1 MTSFW
6 FGLSARGWA
15 GLVGSGCSNGI
26 SQAFVPHSSGATSP
40 RPVSGEGAL
49 CPHLAEGSES
59 SGVHFIR
66 ALAPL
71 IGAPPPHTTALGVR
85 ISVYGSG
92 DIQCPMYT
100 GPMYTDPMYRSVAT
114 AAIALWSRRGLS
126 APAGSSP
133 RPQAST
139 PKACVAPPL
148 QRSQSLSCPAASVT
162 VSGVVAVMLGTCED
176 VPAQPSPASNGEWS
190 RQSGRMGRS
199 HTA

>member
-1 MTSFW
+1 M
-6 FGLSARGWA
+6 
-15 GLVGSGCSNGI
+15 VGSGCSNGI
-26 SQAFVPHSSGATSP
+26 SQAFVPHSSEATSP
-40 RPVSGEGAL
+40 RPVSGDGAL
-49 CPHLAEGSES
+49 CPHLAEGSDS
-59 SGVHFIR
+59 SGVRFMR

-71 IGAPPPHTTALGVR
+71 MGAPPPHTTALGVR

-100 GPMYTDPMYRSVAT
+100 DPMYGSAAT

-133 RPQAST
+133 RPQACT

-148 QRSQSLSCPAASVT
+148 RGSQSLGSLVLRRRHPCPAASVT
-162 VSGVVAVMLGTCED
+162 VSGVVAVMLGTCEG